1 MLPKVG
7 EGTPAWTDEEVVALR
22 AAMIGLLKTD
32 VFKAYKYTAP
42 AGDGTGETITLP
54 VGVPDLSADDALQ
67 INSEWKVEKHR

>member
-1 MLPKVG
+1 
-7 EGTPAWTDEEVVALR
+7 
-22 AAMIGLLKTD
+22 MIGLLNTD
-32 VFKAYKYTAP
+32 DFKAYKCAP